1 MLIFSLVLCHYYYT
15 STLCSASDL
24 NNLFLYNAHNYFQM
38 LRKSKNYATAPE
50 KYMTNVMKWRTA
62 NCEFKAP
69 KESQSKK
76 SLHVSQKNN
85 INLSCPML

>member
-1 MLIFSLVLCHYYYT
+1 
-15 STLCSASDL
+15 
-24 NNLFLYNAHNYFQM
+24 
-38 LRKSKNYATAPE
+38 
-50 KYMTNVMKWRTA
+50 MTNVMKWRTA